1 MNGNFAHQEQ
11 YKSSVDQYP
20 AAPASTET
28 ASSTTGNI
36 NLSKDE
42 VGWFFVEQYY
52 TTLSKSPEK
61 LHLFYSKRSQFVQGL
76 EAEVANVSV
85 GRQAIQ
91 ERIKQ
96 LDFQDCKVRISNVD
110 SQASFDNIVIQVIGE
125 TSNKAAEPKKFVQ
138 TFVLA
143 QQPSGYFVLNDILR
157 YIKEEGDE
165 EPTGPIAEVPVIEEP
180 APAAPVAAPAT
191 PASVAD
197 EEIVR
202 EEAPTDE
209 ARDLDAVAVE
219 QKLHDTTKVESIVN
233 GGDAHDDADAD
244 AAKPSEAKPDAAM
257 TADPEVA
264 PLELAEEDAK
274 EPEKP
279 QDPAPTP
286 VVKPAAPQ
294 IEAVPE
300 QPPAPPKPMTWANR
314 AAAAAGPRPVV
325 PLPKTA
331 TPPAQNQNRV
341 PAPAPTPAPAAAPTP
356 APAQAP
362 APVQAPAPAPTS
374 ATATPQQAPAAAAA
388 TATAPAAAADAT
400 ARESSGWQTAGA
412 DSKRQN
418 RPLSISG
425 NFTEKDGTMGYVKY
439 VTDKVQDTDLRS
451 ALTAHGELT
460 YFDINRQ
467 KNCAFVEYKT
477 VEGYQA
483 AVASNP
489 HTVNGE
495 NIIVEPRRPKA
506 TAYGGSNYGSG
517 RGNASGRGRGG
528 FDGTRGGGPGNS
540 RGGFTGQNRGRG
552 GMPRG
557 RGGPQASNA

>member
-1 MNGNFAHQEQ
+1 MAMNGNFAHQEQ

-42 VGWFFVEQYY
+42 VGWFFVE
-52 TTLSKSPEK
+52 
-61 LHLFYSKRSQFVQGL
+61 HKRSQFVQGL

-110 SQASFDNIVIQVIGE
+110 SQASFDNIVIQVIGTSRKRE
-125 TSNKAAEPKKFVQ
+125 T
-138 TFVLA
+138 
-143 QQPSGYFVLNDILR
+143 R
-157 YIKEEGDE
+157 

-219 QKLHDTTKVESIVN
+219 QKLHGHHQVESIVN

-279 QDPAPTP
+279 R
-286 VVKPAAPQ
+286 
-294 IEAVPE
+294 IR
-300 QPPAPPKPMTWANR
+300 PPPP
-314 AAAAAGPRPVV
+314 
-325 PLPKTA
+325 
-331 TPPAQNQNRV
+331 
-341 PAPAPTPAPAAAPTP
+341 
-356 APAQAP
+356 
-362 APVQAPAPAPTS
+362 S
-374 ATATPQQAPAAAAA
+374 
-388 TATAPAAAADAT
+388 
-400 ARESSGWQTAGA
+400 
-412 DSKRQN
+412 
-418 RPLSISG
+418 
-425 NFTEKDGTMGYVKY
+425 
-439 VTDKVQDTDLRS
+439 
-451 ALTAHGELT
+451 
-460 YFDINRQ
+460 
-467 KNCAFVEYKT
+467 
-477 VEGYQA
+477 
-483 AVASNP
+483 
-489 HTVNGE
+489 
-495 NIIVEPRRPKA
+495 
-506 TAYGGSNYGSG
+506 
-517 RGNASGRGRGG
+517 
-528 FDGTRGGGPGNS
+528 
-540 RGGFTGQNRGRG
+540 
-552 GMPRG
+552 
-557 RGGPQASNA
+557 